1 MVENRITAGWQ
12 DSGTGFSRQAAAP
25 QNLLPGKWRGPGR
38 ESRGADCTALL
49 PQNLQISRRGNG
61 IRGGPDSAWDGT
73 MGGPFAGWWPERRVL
88 LQEMSRAPAFGD
100 TMAGRVQGVRAG
112 RKQAGRREEKRRE
125 RRRGEMT

>member
-1 MVENRITAGWQ
+1 MWDGLQ
-12 DSGTGFSRQAAAP
+12 PSGGGSPESIARA
-25 QNLLPGKWRGPGR
+25 REGPR
-38 ESRGADCTALL
+38 DRKSRGADCTALL
-49 PQNLQISRRGNG
+49 PQNLQISRRGIG

-88 LQEMSRAPAFGD
+88 LQEMSRAPAFGE